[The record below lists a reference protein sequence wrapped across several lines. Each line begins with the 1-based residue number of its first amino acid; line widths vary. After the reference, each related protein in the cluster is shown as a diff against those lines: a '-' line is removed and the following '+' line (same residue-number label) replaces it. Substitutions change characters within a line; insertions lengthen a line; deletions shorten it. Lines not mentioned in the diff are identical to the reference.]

1 MKPMDAL
8 KLAGIV
14 AAGVAAYLVVTKT
27 AKAGGQVAQ
36 AAKEVITKDLNP
48 ASSDNIIY
56 SNLPDS
62 VKNGIG
68 KVFDFFGGTDYY
80 ADPSNVK
87 KQAPL
92 LAPQTAAKPTIK
104 PITPSTAGAGQSSKE
119 FAAHDPRRFDLG
131 ATYNTDAKPITPDI
145 YSLDF
150 GRYLQ

>member
-1 MKPMDAL
+1 MKTIDAF
-8 KLAGIV
+8 KFAGIV

-27 AKAGGQVAQ
+27 AKAGGQVVKV
-36 AAKEVITKDLNP
+36 AKEVITKDLNP

-62 VKNGIG
+62 IKNGIG
-68 KVFDFFGGTDYY
+68 KVLDFFRGTNYY

-92 LAPQTAAKPTIK
+92 LAPQTTERPTIK
-104 PITPSTAGAGQSSKE
+104 PLAPTTAGAGQSSKE

-131 ATYNTDAKPITPDI
+131 ATYNTEAKPITTSI
-145 YSLDF
+145 YSIDF
-150 GRYLQ
+150 GRYQQ